1 MEQAQYLP
9 GQCADVN
16 HPRILVR
23 NLFIVLT
30 TFVYL
35 LSRNKW
41 YSTIGT
47 RQIFAWSMCWCQ
59 SPEVSGKK
67 ICFFVLTPFLNVS
80 ERKNT
85 SVRRALFHKCLF
97 RRTTPFLDRRHINM
111 YHVSPVYLYFTFFS
125 SKTFRASP
133 HLQLHLNSANVFV
146 FNWQFYKV
154 SETCFLQGPNSVARH
169 NVVCSSFVKDCS
181 SDWMFWRKFNFQSL

>member
-1 MEQAQYLP
+1 MKIFQRWRWLCYYQLDAQPSVTFSSDELKRSAWP
-9 GQCADVN
+9 
-16 HPRILVR
+16 
-23 NLFIVLT
+23 LF
-30 TFVYL
+30 
-35 LSRNKW
+35 
-41 YSTIGT
+41 
-47 RQIFAWSMCWCQ
+47 Q
-59 SPEVSGKK
+59 
-67 ICFFVLTPFLNVS
+67 FFLLTPSLNVS
-80 ERKNT
+80 ERKNA

-181 SDWMFWRKFNFQSL
+181 SDWMFWQKINFQIL

>member
-1 MEQAQYLP
+1 
-9 GQCADVN
+9 
-16 HPRILVR
+16 
-23 NLFIVLT
+23 
-30 TFVYL
+30 
-35 LSRNKW
+35 
-41 YSTIGT
+41 
-47 RQIFAWSMCWCQ
+47 MCQ
-59 SPEVSGKK
+59 
-67 ICFFVLTPFLNVS
+67 
-80 ERKNT
+80 RKNT

-181 SDWMFWRKFNFQSL
+181 SDWMFWRKFNFQSLKILMKRNFMNKGKITVSNYAHQTTAGPVIHWHCTFISWASNSPEYENITGWPSHLPDLRL